1 MISDDFIVYTA
12 TSVFIL
18 EGCCKM
24 VITNAYAFSKSTDEW
39 VEVFI
44 WPSPSSNTGQ
54 DTNCLHRYLRVLFFF
69 QF

>member
-18 EGCCKM
+18 EGCCKI
-24 VITNAYAFSKSTDEW
+24 VITNVYVFSKSTGEW

-44 WPSPSSNTGQ
+44 WASPSSNTGQ
-54 DTNCLHRYLRVLFFF
+54 DTDCLNRYLIVFS
-69 QF
+69 QI